1 VKRRRALCL
10 GLGLATLV
18 AGCGFQPVYD
28 TQGSGVGPVS
38 VSEIPG
44 RTGFLVRQEL
54 LRRAALERGEGQPRQ
69 LDVRLVT
76 QFAGTSNQ
84 ITGYATRTQ
93 MTVSANYR
101 LVGSTNVEGYVQSN
115 VAYDGLNEAFG
126 DVALQADAEERVA
139 VLLADRI
146 WMDLVRKVKAAR

>member
-1 VKRRRALCL
+1 MRRRALL
-10 GLGLATLV
+10 ALGLALA
-18 AGCGFQPVYD
+18 AGACGFRPVYD
-28 TQGSGVGPVS
+28 SQGSGIGPVS
-38 VSEIPG
+38 VSEIEG

-54 LRRAALERGEGQPRQ
+54 LRRASLEQGAGEPRR

-93 MTVSANYR
+93 MIVSANYR
-101 LVGSTNVEGYVQSN
+101 LVGSSAVEGFVQAN
-115 VAYDGLNEAFG
+115 VAYDGLNQAFG

-139 VLLADRI
+139 VQLADRI
-146 WMDLVRKVKAAR
+146 WMDLVRKAKADR